1 MSTPGNTPVPGLPY
15 FLPLNTPAIGTE
27 LKEETEK
34 VGGPQT
40 KIFEPLTI
48 KGVEFKNRLFA
59 SPMCMYSSENGH
71 ATDWHLVH
79 LGSLAVRGIGA
90 ICVEA
95 SAVVPEGRITPEDAG
110 IWTDSQIAPMK
121 RVVDFVHGQGTK
133 IGVQLAH
140 AGRKA
145 STLAPWAGEHPTET
159 KRHVAH
165 KIENN
170 GWPDVFA
177 PSAIPFSEDYPE
189 PIEASE
195 KYLVDLVSAYRDAV
209 RRCKEIGYD
218 FIEIHGAHGYL
229 LHSFNSPIS
238 NQRTDKYGGS
248 LENRIRLSLEV
259 TKAVREEWSLPLFY
273 RLSATDWA
281 EGEEKDEKTGE
292 WRYWGLEQSLVLV
305 GELQKLGV
313 DLIDTSSGGNYNKQK
328 IPVGPSYQVPF
339 AAALKKTFP
348 EVLIGAVG
356 LLTTATQIEDV
367 LQSGK
372 ADVAFLARELLR
384 NIDFPLEAAEELG
397 VVVKA
402 PVQNERG

>member
-1 MSTPGNTPVPGLPY
+1 MF
-15 FLPLNTPAIGTE
+15 FLL
-27 LKEETEK
+27 
-34 VGGPQT
+34 
-40 KIFEPLTI
+40 
-48 KGVEFKNRLFA
+48 
-59 SPMCMYSSENGH
+59 S
-71 ATDWHLVH
+71 
-79 LGSLAVRGIGA
+79 
-90 ICVEA
+90 
-95 SAVVPEGRITPEDAG
+95 
-110 IWTDSQIAPMK
+110 
-121 RVVDFVHGQGTK
+121 GTK

-218 FIEIHGAHGYL
+218 FIELVQLRSSLPSSLSTHLLQIMLADSILRLFHQDSRSTRAYRSSLHRFETKLRTRPSLISFSHFSLASLSFHSQGYL

-273 RLSATDWA
+273 RLS
-281 EGEEKDEKTGE
+281 
-292 WRYWGLEQSLVLV
+292 
-305 GELQKLGV
+305 
-313 DLIDTSSGGNYNKQK
+313 
-328 IPVGPSYQVPF
+328 
-339 AAALKKTFP
+339 
-348 EVLIGAVG
+348 GA
-356 LLTTATQIEDV
+356 
-367 LQSGK
+367 
-372 ADVAFLARELLR
+372 
-384 NIDFPLEAAEELG
+384 
-397 VVVKA
+397 
-402 PVQNERG
+402 